1 MHVSYYMQ
9 DGLKN
14 FAKNLKQERRKK
26 GYTQKELAK
35 KTGITAEMVSL
46 CERGHFF
53 PSDYYMD
60 KILEA
65 LEVDLTYMLEDRND
79 IDIPKQ
85 RCSTKKSIN
94 GARRGLTKKEKEAFA
109 KNLRQ
114 ERLNNGYTQVELAEK
129 TGVNSGMLSLYERGR
144 FSPSTERL
152 NTLSDALGVTAEYM
166 LEEHACPDV
175 ITREQKTNF
184 IKNLKRERLK
194 KGYTLA
200 KLSEKTGVYITILS
214 QYETGRFLPGVEKMK
229 KLSDALE
236 VDMGYMLEN
245 KDGDDVPS
253 QVCLK
258 KISINGERRR
268 LTKNEKE
275 TFARNLV
282 QERLKKGYT
291 QRDLSEKTGIR
302 IQIIS
307 YYEVGRFFP
316 CDEKLHKLLDAL
328 EVDLDYMLEDRYDTD
343 IQKKWCSARIS
354 IDGERRGLTKKEKE
368 AFVKNLKQERI
379 KKGYTQKELAEKTGI
394 GRASIYYYEIGHFF
408 PSDYYMERMLEAL
421 EVDMDYM
428 VEDRPLTETMSEEWK
443 KIFGRNLKEERIK
456 KGYTQKKMAEKAGIS
471 IKTLHD
477 YEKGHFPERIAS
489 LYKLL
494 NILGVGLDYMLEDR
508 PCEIYKSRP
517 TKIKSCG
524 LDIGAEETRVFA
536 LNLRKER
543 EKRGYTQAEL
553 SKLVGINC
561 QAISTYET
569 QRRFPSD
576 QTMSKLLEV
585 LDVDLEYML
594 NKKPL

>member
-14 FAKNLKQERRKK
+14 FAKNLKQERR
-26 GYTQKELAK
+26 
-35 KTGITAEMVSL
+35 
-46 CERGHFF
+46 
-53 PSDYYMD
+53 
-60 KILEA
+60 
-65 LEVDLTYMLEDRND
+65 
-79 IDIPKQ
+79 
-85 RCSTKKSIN
+85 
-94 GARRGLTKKEKEAFA
+94 
-109 KNLRQ
+109 
-114 ERLNNGYTQVELAEK
+114 
-129 TGVNSGMLSLYERGR
+129 
-144 FSPSTERL
+144 
-152 NTLSDALGVTAEYM
+152 
-166 LEEHACPDV
+166 
-175 ITREQKTNF
+175 
-184 IKNLKRERLK
+184 
-194 KGYTLA
+194 
-200 KLSEKTGVYITILS
+200 
-214 QYETGRFLPGVEKMK
+214 
-229 KLSDALE
+229 
-236 VDMGYMLEN
+236 
-245 KDGDDVPS
+245 
-253 QVCLK
+253 
-258 KISINGERRR
+258 
-268 LTKNEKE
+268 
-275 TFARNLV
+275 
-282 QERLKKGYT
+282 
-291 QRDLSEKTGIR
+291 
-302 IQIIS
+302 
-307 YYEVGRFFP
+307 
-316 CDEKLHKLLDAL
+316 
-328 EVDLDYMLEDRYDTD
+328 
-343 IQKKWCSARIS
+343 
-354 IDGERRGLTKKEKE
+354 
-368 AFVKNLKQERI
+368 

-494 NILGVGLDYMLEDR
+494 NILGVGLDYMLENR